1 MFIASLV
8 EFPIAKARMWQKQKI
23 QLANFDMASLRVI
36 WFRRAAFGL
45 LAHRNEQSRER
56 QMQQPADVVLAKIA
70 RVHLRF
76 NHVGSFTPR

>member
-1 MFIASLV
+1 
-8 EFPIAKARMWQKQKI
+8 MWQKQKI

-45 LAHRNEQSRER
+45 PAHRNEQSRER

-70 RVHLRF
+70 RVLLRF